1 MTRDQ
6 SRYLFVQPYLNFIT
20 EGKIKPV
27 LPNPK
32 DYQFYNLLS
41 LVDAQKE
48 LLGKNLSGVI
58 DTIAERFREHG
69 GHLLAG
75 DRANARA
82 C

>member
-1 MTRDQ
+1 M
-6 SRYLFVQPYLNFIT
+6 
-20 EGKIKPV
+20 